1 MMIDFTPQTY
11 EHTHTHIL
19 VVNIYSFSCFLV
31 WYSQGTLQL
40 GEWFPM
46 DGTDV
51 KPWKREQSMWAFL
64 KIGGTPK
71 KDRFICK
78 KVTHLDDFVWII
90 VG

>member
-1 MMIDFTPQTY
+1 MIDFTPQTY
-11 EHTHTHIL
+11 EDTHIL

-46 DGTDV
+46 DGIDV

-71 KDRFICK
+71 KIGFSAK
-78 KVTHLDDFVWII
+78 KRHIWMILS
-90 VG
+90 G